1 MFSRKTFQLLSP
13 IVHMDSNALYDQ
25 IMNIDPQIRFATIA
39 NINGKIEYT
48 GHREGVTN
56 VLSSDESKK
65 SLQRAIDSWN
75 ARSDLSDKIGEGKYV
90 LAEYAKIKR
99 ITIPMGKEH
108 LIYLTTDVNADHTK
122 IIDETLKLL

>member
-1 MFSRKTFQLLSP
+1 MLKLKQFNCKCQKCYCLNPVF
-13 IVHMDSNALYDQ
+13 DQ

-39 NINGKIEYT
+39 NINGEIEYT

-75 ARSDLSDKIGEGKYV
+75 ARNDLSDKIGEGKYV

-108 LIYLTTDVNADHTK
+108 LIYLTTDVKADHTK

>member
-1 MFSRKTFQLLSP
+1 
-13 IVHMDSNALYDQ
+13 MDSNALYDQ

-39 NINGKIEYT
+39 NINGEIEHT

-56 VLSSDESKK
+56 ALSSDESKK

>member
-1 MFSRKTFQLLSP
+1 
-13 IVHMDSNALYDQ
+13 MDSNALYDQ

-39 NINGKIEYT
+39 SINGEIEYT

-99 ITIPMGKEH
+99 ITIPIGKEH
-108 LIYLTTDVNADHTK
+108 LIYLTTDVNADHSK

>member
-1 MFSRKTFQLLSP
+1 MQSFSSGEPKYSN
-13 IVHMDSNALYDQ
+13 MDAKELYDK
-25 IMNIDPQIRFATIA
+25 IMGIDPQIRFATIA
-39 NINGKIEYT
+39 SKDGKIEHT

-56 VLSSDESKK
+56 VLTPDESKK

-99 ITIPMGKEH
+99 ITIPYGGDH
-108 LIYLTTDVNADHTK
+108 LVYLTTDVQADHTK
-122 IIDETLKLL
+122 IIAETLKLL

>member
-1 MFSRKTFQLLSP
+1 MQSFSSGKPKNS
-13 IVHMDSNALYDQ
+13 IMDAKELYGK
-25 IMNIDPQIRFATIA
+25 IMDIDPQIRFATIA
-39 NINGKIEYT
+39 SKDGKIEHT

-56 VLSSDESKK
+56 VLTPDESKK

-99 ITIPMGKEH
+99 ITIPYGGDH
-108 LIYLTTDVNADHTK
+108 LVYLTTDVQADHTK
-122 IIDETLKLL
+122 IIAETLKLL

>member
-1 MFSRKTFQLLSP
+1 MCIRKAFQLLLH
-13 IVHMDSNALYDQ
+13 IAIMDSNALYDQ

-39 NINGKIEYT
+39 SINGEIEYT

-75 ARSDLSDKIGEGKYV
+75 ARSDLADKIGEGKYV

-99 ITIPMGKEH
+99 ITIPIGKEH
-108 LIYLTTDVNADHTK
+108 LIYLTTDVNADHSK

>member
-1 MFSRKTFQLLSP
+1 
-13 IVHMDSNALYDQ
+13 MDSKALYDK
-25 IMNIDPQIRFATIA
+25 IMEIDPQIRFATIA
-39 NINGKIEYT
+39 NKDGTIEYT

-56 VLSSDESKK
+56 ILTSDESKK

-75 ARSDLSDKIGEGKYV
+75 ARNDLSAKIGEGKYV

-108 LIYLTTDVNADHTK
+108 LIYLTTDANANHTK
-122 IIDETLKLL
+122 IIDRALKLL